1 MPFNIETNL
10 KTVIDKFT
18 PDILG
23 VFWITKE
30 ELSRDLLGFD
40 EFNYLFDGLISQY
53 LYGQKEDAN
62 EINIHKSNIFF
73 TRNFNQNIFLIHCEM
88 NADLGKALDDQ
99 MALILENNSSE
110 RKRILIFTPTLSSLS
125 SDLQDRYPKFEFID
139 LELSKEE
146 RKYK

>member
-62 EINIHKSNIFF
+62 EINIHKSNIS
-73 TRNFNQNIFLIHCEM
+73 
-88 NADLGKALDDQ
+88 A
-99 MALILENNSSE
+99 
-110 RKRILIFTPTLSSLS
+110 
-125 SDLQDRYPKFEFID
+125 Y
-139 LELSKEE
+139 
-146 RKYK
+146 